1 MKFKISQCKKSEY
14 PFIADIEK
22 NLFDSPLSINDLETM
37 NSQKSFKTWKIHGDY
52 LIGYICYFHVK
63 DEVEIIKLGIMKSHQ
78 GKNYGSYL
86 IQKIKSLPIKKIFIE
101 VSCFNKIAI
110 NFYIKNGFKKIGIR
124 KNYYILKNN
133 SRTDALRLS
142 CEP

>member
-1 MKFKISQCKKSEY
+1 MKLKISQCKKSEY

-22 NLFDSPLSINDLETM
+22 NIFDSPLSINDLEIM

-101 VSCFNKIAI
+101 VSCLNKIAI
-110 NFYIKNGFKKIGIR
+110 NFYFKNGFKKIGIR

>member
-1 MKFKISQCKKSEY
+1 MNQMVKERKLIKDLQLIVY
-14 PFIADIEK
+14 D
-22 NLFDSPLSINDLETM
+22 FDGVLTDNRIIVHENGLEAVIVNRSDGLAIT
-37 NSQKSFKTWKIHGDY
+37 
-52 LIGYICYFHVK
+52 
-63 DEVEIIKLGIMKSHQ
+63 EIIKLGIMKSHQ

-101 VSCFNKIAI
+101 VSCLNKIAI

>member
-1 MKFKISQCKKSEY
+1 MKLKISQCKKSEY

-63 DEVEIIKLGIMKSHQ
+63 DEVEIIKLGIMKSYQ
-78 GKNYGSYL
+78 RKNYGSYL
-86 IQKIKSLPIKKIFIE
+86 IQKITSLSIKKLFVE
-101 VSCFNKIAI
+101 VSCLNKTAI

-124 KNYYILKNN
+124 KNYYILKDN
-133 SRTDALRLS
+133 SRADALRLL
-142 CEP
+142 CEL

>member
-1 MKFKISQCKKSEY
+1 MKFKISECKKSEY
-14 PFIADIEK
+14 PFIVDIEK

-37 NSQKSFKTWKIHGDY
+37 NSQKSFKIWKIHGDY

-78 GKNYGSYL
+78 GENYGSYL

-101 VSCFNKIAI
+101 VSCLNKIAI

>member
-1 MKFKISQCKKSEY
+1 MKFKISECKKSEY
-14 PFIADIEK
+14 PFIVDIEK

-78 GKNYGSYL
+78 RKNYGSHL
-86 IQKIKSLPIKKIFIE
+86 IQKITSLSIKKLFVE
-101 VSCFNKIAI
+101 VSCLNKTAI

-124 KNYYILKNN
+124 KNYYILKDN
-133 SRTDALRLS
+133 SRADALRLL
-142 CEP
+142 CEL